1 MDYTPSCL
9 LWQAKQEAS
18 NDFLKTKQNWKP
30 ILTTQSREGSFTKIK
45 DHKLKTQQKTNKN
58 TKQKTHKN
66 LNKTNKKKS
75 KKKRAL
81 VQIYQFLNLLSSSL
95 TPFSFKKTKQT
106 TKF

>member
-18 NDFLKTKQNWKP
+18 NNFLKTKQNWKP

-58 TKQKTHKN
+58 TRQKPTNPKQ
-66 LNKTNKKKS
+66 NKQNKVQKKS
-75 KKKRAL
+75 TSPNLPVSEIL
-81 VQIYQFLNLLSSSL
+81 VILLNSFLI
-95 TPFSFKKTKQT
+95 
-106 TKF
+106 